1 MDRWS
6 IGTLYGT
13 QYRDGYRALVD
24 DECATC
30 HGTGRARSGAPCLP
44 CGVLMSPKQRE
55 TASRLRLAP
64 PRLHLCR

>member
-6 IGTLYGT
+6 IGTLYGM
-13 QYRDGYRALVD
+13 QCADGYRTLVD

-30 HGTGRARSGAPCLP
+30 HGTGRTRSGAPCVP
-44 CGVLMSPKQRE
+44 CGVPMSRKQRE
-55 TASRLRLAP
+55 TAARLRLAP

>member
-6 IGTLYGT
+6 IRTLYGT
-13 QYRDGYRALVD
+13 QYGDGFRALVD

-30 HGTGRARSGAPCLP
+30 HGSGRTRNGTPCLP

-55 TASRLRLAP
+55 IASRLRLAP
-64 PRLHLCR
+64 RRLHLCR